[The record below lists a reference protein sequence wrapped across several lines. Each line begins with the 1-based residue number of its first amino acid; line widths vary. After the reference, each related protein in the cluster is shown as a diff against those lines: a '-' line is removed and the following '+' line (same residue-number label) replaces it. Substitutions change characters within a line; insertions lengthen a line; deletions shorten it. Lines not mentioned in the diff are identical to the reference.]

1 MLDKA
6 AYHKRWDH
14 LEQIQREHSNL
25 PESGIE
31 NRSALHKILTN
42 TFREFV
48 VACYC
53 DHWREVYQSSA
64 FSLTSDR
71 DVLIARAIKAHH
83 WTPGIATSLTNYD
96 LALSLIDEL
105 ATFKLTEMAV
115 HVCYMNLQDL
125 PKADY
130 QALIGPH
137 E

>member
-1 MLDKA
+1 MDKA
-6 AYHKRWDH
+6 AYHKRWDQ
-14 LEQIQREHSNL
+14 LEQMQREYSHL
-25 PESGIE
+25 PESGVE
-31 NRSALHKILTN
+31 NLEALHKMLVN

-53 DHWREVYQSSA
+53 DHWRDAYRGAA
-64 FSLTSDR
+64 FPLDSDR

-83 WTPGIATSLTNYD
+83 WTPGIATSLSSYD

-105 ATFKLTEMAV
+105 ATFTLTEMAV
-115 HVCYMNLQDL
+115 HVSYMNLQAL

-130 QALIGPH
+130 QALIQPH